1 MQPLRVVS
9 KKDGLLIRD
18 IYVDEGDVILSQN
31 VKAFIR
37 RAPITKVVLGS
48 VGVGAGIL
56 FKGLAN
62 FALAMGL
69 EMSAPMAIPIAFTVG
84 GVAFIVW
91 GILSPLEE
99 KPK

>member
-9 KKDGLLIRD
+9 KNDGLLIRD
-18 IYVDEGDVILSQN
+18 VYVDEGDVILSQN
-31 VKAFIR
+31 IIGLLR
-37 RAPITKVVLGS
+37 RSPITKVALGS
-48 VGVGAGIL
+48 VGVGVGVL
-56 FKGLAN
+56 FKGLTN

-69 EMSAPMAIPIAFTVG
+69 ELSAPMAIPIAFTVG
-84 GVAFIVW
+84 GVVLIVW